1 MMKTQRKGVSNMA
14 KVKCIVLDRYEQGLL
29 VRALYDLRKK
39 MMAEGTPVDDIEDLL
54 LKVIDAPQ
62 MGFLARLLA

>member
-1 MMKTQRKGVSNMA
+1 MT
-14 KVKCIVLDRYEQGLL
+14 KVKRIVLDRYERGLL

-39 MMAEGTPVDDIEDLL
+39 MMAEDVSVDDIEDLL

-62 MGFLARLLA
+62 MGLLARLLA